1 MQYKHCWHSGLTDL
15 EVATEKQKAS
25 GGELSCPTL
34 TLHTVCKV
42 LSLMNTNFSQNIYEL
57 VIAVFLFLHISACF
71 LDFTFSQCILGPQ
84 QLEIYNVRD
93 FKKIIT

>member
-15 EVATEKQKAS
+15 EVATEKKKAS
-25 GGELSCPTL
+25 GGELSCPTSL
-34 TLHTVCKV
+34 CTQCAKV
-42 LSLMNTNFSQNIYEL
+42 LSLMNINFSQNIYEFM
-57 VIAVFLFLHISACF
+57 VAVFLLLHISACF

-93 FKKIIT
+93 LKK